1 MYQLKSIT
9 FFTTIVA
16 IFVMVESASRQPNQ
30 RDHLHC
36 KMEYFNEWEEMMQT
50 ADPYAVVE
58 SFHDIHGS
66 PCKTPCRL
74 RSPSNPALTTVLGE
88 RNSPNYETC
97 GSQKFCFEGTC
108 VSKRF
113 QI

>member
-58 SFHDIHGS
+58 SFH
-66 PCKTPCRL
+66 
-74 RSPSNPALTTVLGE
+74 
-88 RNSPNYETC
+88 
-97 GSQKFCFEGTC
+97 
-108 VSKRF
+108 VSKIKTLTN
-113 QI
+113 QIW

>member
-1 MYQLKSIT
+1 MNTIKSIT
-9 FFTTIVA
+9 LFTMIVA
-16 IFVMVESASRQPNQ
+16 IFSLAQSASRQPNQ

-58 SFHDIHGS
+58 SFYDLHGTQ
-66 PCKTPCRL
+66 CKTPCRI
-74 RSPSNPALTTVLGE
+74 RSPSNPALTTVLSE
-88 RNSPNYETC
+88 RNSPNYENC
-97 GSQKFCFEGTC
+97 GAQKFCYEGTC